1 MESPTDVAP
10 FHHSSDKHNIRQDL
24 LPYHHQGHGHRHQ
37 FHPYLCLYGVL
48 GSVSSRHFDYLLS
61 VSFPIIRDYCQ
72 LTDQL
77 FRDWWTSTIIYKVT
91 KFACKSIKGK
101 GVRSGIRIIYAYYE
115 KENIIEFI
123 EIYHKSDKPN
133 EDKQRII
140 DHYKLDVRSWEK
152 EKGVTKYFLL
162 LSLLL

>member
-1 MESPTDVAP
+1 M
-10 FHHSSDKHNIRQDL
+10 
-24 LPYHHQGHGHRHQ
+24 
-37 FHPYLCLYGVL
+37 
-48 GSVSSRHFDYLLS
+48 
-61 VSFPIIRDYCQ
+61 
-72 LTDQL
+72 
-77 FRDWWTSTIIYKVT
+77 W
-91 KFACKSIKGK
+91 CKSIKGK

-123 EIYHKSDKPN
+123 EIYHKSDKLN